1 MERYVERFIFLN
13 LIGFWEGV
21 VILLLF
27 FVVSYGALR
36 DIKRLGTLKKKVIL
50 ISLRSASFLLIV
62 FILLNPALRT
72 ETYKETKPNLAILV
86 DSSWSMRLAV
96 DKQETSRI
104 QSIRDYFKNHR
115 DFFSKVEENFHTS
128 YYTFDESLNP
138 ASLEAINSN
147 EPDGTATD
155 IGNVIEELGKKY
167 DSGELD
173 LVILFSDGADNGKVL
188 KTKISKTPDQG
199 SGQNPTKDGTQSSE
213 LSRTLSR
220 VWLSPA
226 EHSTESLNDDFLKK
240 IRFPINTV
248 ASALRDKL
256 PDIWIENVKVSE
268 IAFMRYPLSLEVE
281 VSSSG
286 FQALNFPVT
295 LEEWDVHESQPGG
308 KIISTQEISLAP
320 EESKKLE
327 FILRPKSVGRKIYT
341 VSIPALSGEVIQEN
355 NKKSFVVEV
364 IIDKVRILHVA
375 GNPSWDVRFLRR
387 VLKRNPN
394 IDLVSFFILRD
405 ASDSVFASQDEISL
419 IPFPVDEIFD
429 KELETFDIIIFHN
442 FYFRPY
448 GIYEYHL
455 RNLKHYVEDGGAFLM
470 IGGMNSFD
478 SGGYG
483 RTPISDILPVEL
495 NPIPRMIHD
504 TFNKKSFR
512 VEPTQMGLSHPVMK
526 VNPNTQGAEKLWE
539 EMPELEGF
547 NKVEGLKSHTLP
559 LLVTSEG
566 EPILVLSKVR
576 SGKVASFLSDSSWRW
591 SFVRGG
597 EGEITPYYEKLWN
610 RLLLWLVNDPE
621 LKDVRVM
628 TDKVSYNPGEKIKA
642 SARVV
647 EYGNQE
653 SKIESNILLP
663 SGVQKGLNLEKK
675 GADEF
680 NSDIEANEYGAY
692 KVEVVVKEGFDTEKV
707 MDSMKEEIGD
717 ETVLLVEPPGE
728 EVRGPNMNL
737 NLLEN
742 IARKTGGKAIT
753 VQDNP
758 EKLEVD
764 FSPKRTITGYKT
776 VEIWDNPWFF
786 TVILTFLSADWI
798 LRRRWGLR

>member
-1 MERYVERFIFLN
+1 MDQYVERFIFLN
-13 LIGFWEGV
+13 PIGFWEGI
-21 VILLLF
+21 VIFLLF

-36 DIKRLGTLKKKVIL
+36 DIKRLGTLKKRVIL
-50 ISLRSASFLLIV
+50 ITLRSASFLFIV

-86 DSSWSMRLAV
+86 DSSWSMKLAV
-96 DKQETSRI
+96 DQRGTSRI
-104 QSIRDYFKNHR
+104 QSIKDYFKNYR
-115 DFFSKVEENFHTS
+115 DFFSRVEKSFHTS
-128 YYTFDESLNP
+128 YYMFDESLNP
-138 ASLEAINSN
+138 ASLEAINSS

-155 IGNVIEELGKKY
+155 IGKVIEELGKKY

-173 LVILFSDGADNGKVL
+173 SVILLSDGADNGRIL
-188 KTKISKTPDQG
+188 KTKVSETPDQG
-199 SGQNPTKDGTQSSE
+199 SGRNPTKVGTQSST
-213 LSRTLSR
+213 LPQTLSR
-220 VWLSPA
+220 VWLSSA
-226 EHSTESLNDDFLKK
+226 EHSAESLNDNFLKK
-240 IRFPINTV
+240 VRFPINTV
-248 ASALRDKL
+248 ASAIGDEL
-256 PDIWIENVKVSE
+256 PDMWIENVKVSE

-281 VSSSG
+281 VRSSG
-286 FQALNFPVT
+286 FQVLNFPVT
-295 LEEWDVHESQPGG
+295 LEEWDVHDPQSRG
-308 KIISTQEISLAP
+308 KIISTQEISLASQ
-320 EESKKLE
+320 ESKKLE

-341 VSIPALSGEVIQEN
+341 VSIPTLSGEVIREN

-364 IIDKVRILHVA
+364 IIDKIRVLHVA
-375 GNPSWDVRFLRR
+375 GNPSWDVRFLRG

-495 NPIPRMIHD
+495 NPIPRMIQD
-504 TFNKKSFR
+504 TFNGKGFR

-526 VNPNTQGAEKLWE
+526 INPNAQGAEKLWE

-547 NKVEGLKSHTLP
+547 NKVEGLKPHTLP
-559 LLVTSEG
+559 LLVTPEG
-566 EPILVLSKVR
+566 EPILVLNKVR

-591 SFVRGG
+591 GFVRGG
-597 EGEITPYYEKLWN
+597 EGEVAPYYEKFWN
-610 RLLLWLVNDPE
+610 HLFLWLVNDPE
-621 LKDVRVM
+621 LKDVRIT
-628 TDKVSYNPGEKIKA
+628 TDKVSYNSEEKIKV
-642 SARVV
+642 STRVV
-647 EYGNQE
+647 EYEGRE
-653 SKIESNILLP
+653 RKIESNVLLP
-663 SGVQKGLNLEKK
+663 SGVQKGLSLEKK
-675 GADEF
+675 DADGF
-680 NSDIEANEYGAY
+680 KSDIRADEYGAY
-692 KVEVVVKEGFDTEKV
+692 KVKVVAKEGFETEKV
-707 MDSMKEEIGD
+707 MDSIKEEVGD
-717 ETVLLVEPPGE
+717 ETVFLVEPPSE
-728 EVRGPNMNL
+728 EIRGPNINL

-742 IARKTGGKAIT
+742 IAQKTGGKAIT
-753 VQDNP
+753 IQDNP
-758 EKLEVD
+758 ERLEID
-764 FSPKRTITGYKT
+764 FSPKAAITGYKT

-786 TVILTFLSADWI
+786 TVILTLLSADWI